1 MAGRLELL
9 TTQKVLKIKGELQEQ
24 PGFAP
29 RSPGWEHPRAEP
41 ENKAR
46 KGWKK
51 TPQLGGCCALTL
63 RAAPFPKLA
72 AGNCRRAGDAR
83 GEEQHLQWPG
93 SASPAGAS
101 PLPGQGKSSSPP
113 KKNTNKPYK
122 NNLSPFAEQ

>member
-72 AGNCRRAGDAR
+72 AGNCSRAD
-83 GEEQHLQWPG
+83 
-93 SASPAGAS
+93 ASPKAVDISFLLPHGLFCALGQVAS
-101 PLPGQGKSSSPP
+101 LPKWHYCAYIIFV
-113 KKNTNKPYK
+113 T
-122 NNLSPFAEQ
+122 ADW